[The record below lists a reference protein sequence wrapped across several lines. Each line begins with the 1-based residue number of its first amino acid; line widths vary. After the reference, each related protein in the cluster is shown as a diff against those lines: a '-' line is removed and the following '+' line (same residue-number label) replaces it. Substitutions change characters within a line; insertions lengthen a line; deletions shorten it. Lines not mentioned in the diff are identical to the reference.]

1 MIQGRFRVCCNWAIF
16 WVVICEG
23 FTIRELQNMNM
34 ISTKSLGQNDDL
46 GSCDSILPIGQLS
59 GKNGV

>member
-1 MIQGRFRVCCNWAIF
+1 
-16 WVVICEG
+16 
-23 FTIRELQNMNM
+23 MNM
-34 ISTKSLGQNDDL
+34 ISTKSLGQDDDL